1 MKKKLFAFF
10 AVALLALSSVFA
22 VSLGDLVIV
31 ADDGTFLG
39 SFENEYASN
48 SIYNKYGNYGS
59 PYQTNSIF
67 NKYGNYGSDYSD
79 KSPFNNYASH
89 APWLEDRWG
98 NSYGRLSTNRY
109 ASGVTDYSYKLACR
123 LKGLRDS
130 M

>member
-1 MKKKLFAFF
+1 MKRKLVCVFAI
-10 AVALLALSSVFA
+10 ALLAISSAFT
-22 VSLGDLVIV
+22 VSLSELIIV

-39 SFENEYASN
+39 SFENEYAKN
-48 SIYNKYGNYGS
+48 SIYNQYSNYGS

-79 KSPFNNYASH
+79 KSPFNNYANH
-89 APWLEDRWG
+89 APWLEDRRG
-98 NSYGRLSTNRY
+98 NSYGRLSTNKY
-109 ASGVTDYSYKLACR
+109 AKGVTDYSYKLACR